1 MIESTERAQILG
13 ATSVSTG
20 WDPGPSVYF
29 MTEPPRPPDDD
40 PTAPYHPQGGYPPP
54 PPPPYTPPPPYAD
67 PYGQPQYGKQPYD
80 QPQYGPP
87 QYGSPY
93 QAGSPDE
100 RTWVLIA
107 HFGGAA
113 AAFFGGVFIGWLP
126 PLVAYLARGNQSP
139 IVRAESLKA
148 LNFQLV
154 WTIVG
159 VVGYALIA
167 CAGLGLLFTAAAWVI
182 ATLFG
187 VIAGIKAVN
196 NEPYQYPMT
205 YPFIK

>member
-1 MIESTERAQILG
+1 
-13 ATSVSTG
+13 
-20 WDPGPSVYF
+20 

-40 PTAPYHPQGGYPPP
+40 PTTPYNAPGGYPPP
-54 PPPPYTPPPPYAD
+54 PPPPPPYAPPPTSGAGGYPPPPPYGGD
-67 PYGQPQYGKQPYD
+67 PYGQPQYGQPPYG
-80 QPQYGPP
+80 QPQYGQP

-100 RTWVLIA
+100 RTWVLIS

-113 AAFFGGVFIGWLP
+113 AALFGGTVIGWVP

-148 LNFQLV
+148 LNFQLT

-159 VVGYALIA
+159 IVGYLLLI
-167 CAGLGLLFTAAAWVI
+167 CAGLGLLVILAAGVVSI
-182 ATLFG
+182 LFG
-187 VIAGIKAVN
+187 VIAGARALN
-196 NEPYQYPMT
+196 NQPYHYPMT
-205 YPFIK
+205 YTFVS